1 MKSSMFDF
9 TEEDNLF
16 LPMAERM
23 RPTSIEEVYG
33 QKHILSENKTL
44 RKMIDKDKI
53 TSMVFFG
60 PPGVGKSTVASIIAK
75 KTKREYIKL
84 NAVLSN
90 VSEIREAIKKA
101 EKNLSNEKKTILFI
115 DEIHRFNKSQ
125 QDALLPAVENGTIIL
140 IGSTTQNPYFYLTN
154 ALLSRIMLFE
164 FKNLEDEDIREA
176 VVNAIKDKRGL
187 GEEDIDVEDKAI
199 DLIVKFSHGDVRK
212 ALTYLETS
220 YLATQIDETKEKL
233 TITEETVKD
242 VTTKQALNFDEDEH
256 YNTISAFIKSVR
268 GSDPNAA
275 IYYLA
280 RMLEAGEDPRYIA
293 RRLCILASEDI
304 GLADPNALNIAS
316 SLLNIVEFIGMPEG
330 RIPLAEVTIYLALCP
345 KSNSAYNAIN
355 KALKDVRN
363 GELYSI
369 PNYLKDN
376 NSASF
381 DRKSNEDYKY
391 PHDYPYHI
399 IKQDYLEKG
408 IRKNYYE
415 AVEIG
420 EERELKKRYE
430 WIIKHIYD

>member
-1 MKSSMFDF
+1 MFDF
-9 TEEDNLF
+9 IENDNSF

-23 RPTSIEEVYG
+23 RPTSIDEVYG

-75 KTKREYIKL
+75 KTKSEYIKL

-90 VSEIREAIKKA
+90 ISEIREAIKKA
-101 EKNLSNEKKTILFI
+101 EKNLANSKKTILFI

-125 QDALLPAVENGTIIL
+125 QDALLPAVENGTIVL

-164 FKNLEDEDIREA
+164 FRNLEDIDIKEA
-176 VVNAIKDKRGL
+176 ILKATTDKRGL
-187 GEEDIDVEDKAI
+187 GESDIAVENEAI
-199 DLIVKFSHGDVRK
+199 DLIVKYSHGDVRK
-212 ALTYLETS
+212 ALTYLE
-220 YLATQIDETKEKL
+220 AAFFVTQIDETKEKL
-233 TITEETVKD
+233 TITEEIVKD
-242 VTTKQALNFDEDEH
+242 VTSKQILNFDEDEH

-268 GSDPNAA
+268 GSDTNAA

-280 RMLEAGEDPRYIA
+280 RMLESGEDPRYIA

-304 GLADPNALNIAS
+304 GLAEPEAINIAS
-316 SLLNIVEFIGMPEG
+316 SLINIIEFIGMPEG
-330 RIPLAEVTIYLALCP
+330 RIPLAEVTIYLSLCP
-345 KSNSAYNAIN
+345 KSNSAYKAIDS
-355 KALKDVRN
+355 AIRDIRN

-381 DRKSNEDYKY
+381 NKKSEEEYKY
-391 PHDYPYHI
+391 PHDFPYHI
-399 IKQDYLEKG
+399 VKQDYLEKG
-408 IRKNYYE
+408 IKKNYYNP
-415 AVEIG
+415 VDIG
-420 EERELKKRYE
+420 EERELKKVYE
-430 WIIKHIYD
+430 WIMKHID

>member
-1 MKSSMFDF
+1 MFDF
-9 TEEDNLF
+9 IENDNSF

-23 RPTSIEEVYG
+23 RPTSIDEVYG

-75 KTKREYIKL
+75 KTKSEYIKL

-101 EKNLSNEKKTILFI
+101 EKNLANSKKTILFI

-164 FKNLEDEDIREA
+164 FRNLEDSDIKEA
-176 VVNAIKDKRGL
+176 ILKAITDKRGL
-187 GEEDIDVEDKAI
+187 GESDIAVENEAI
-199 DLIVKFSHGDVRK
+199 DLIVKYSHGDVRK
-212 ALTYLETS
+212 ALTYLE
-220 YLATQIDETKEKL
+220 AAFFVTQIDETKEKL
-233 TITEETVKD
+233 TITEEIVKD
-242 VTTKQALNFDEDEH
+242 VTSKQILNFDEDEH

-268 GSDPNAA
+268 GSDTNAA

-280 RMLEAGEDPRYIA
+280 RMLESGEDPRYIA

-304 GLADPNALNIAS
+304 GLAEPEAINIAS
-316 SLLNIVEFIGMPEG
+316 SLINIIEFIGMPEG
-330 RIPLAEVTIYLALCP
+330 RIPLAEVTIYLSLCP
-345 KSNSAYNAIN
+345 KSNSAYKAIDS
-355 KALKDVRN
+355 AIRDIRN

-381 DRKSNEDYKY
+381 DKKSEEEYKY
-391 PHDYPYHI
+391 PHDFPYHI
-399 IKQDYLEKG
+399 VKQDYLEKG
-408 IRKNYYE
+408 IKKNYYNP
-415 AVEIG
+415 VDIG
-420 EERELKKRYE
+420 EERELKKVYE
-430 WIIKHIYD
+430 WIMKHID

>member
-1 MKSSMFDF
+1 MKNSMFDF
-9 TEEDNLF
+9 GESDNSF
-16 LPMAERM
+16 KPMAERM
-23 RPTSIEEVYG
+23 RPLSIEEVFG
-33 QKHILSENKTL
+33 QKHILAEDKTL

-75 KTKREYIKL
+75 KTKSEYIKL

-101 EKNLSNEKKTILFI
+101 EKNLENRKKTILFI

-125 QDALLPAVENGTIIL
+125 QDALLPAVENGSVIL
-140 IGSTTQNPYFYLTN
+140 IGSTTQNPYFYLNN

-164 FKNLEDEDIREA
+164 FKNLDDNDIREA
-176 VVNAIKDKRGL
+176 IEKAIKDKRGL
-187 GEEDIDVEDKAI
+187 GEADVDVEDEAVN
-199 DLIVKFSHGDVRK
+199 LIVRYSHGDVRK
-212 ALTYLETS
+212 AFTYLEAS

-233 TITEETVKD
+233 TITEEIVKD
-242 VTTKQALNFDEDEH
+242 VTSKQSITFDEDEH
-256 YNTISAFIKSVR
+256 YNIISAFIKSVR
-268 GSDPNAA
+268 GSDVNAA
-275 IYYLA
+275 VYYLA
-280 RMLEAGEDPRYIA
+280 RMLESGEDPRYIA

-304 GLADPNALNIAS
+304 GLAEPNAMNIAA
-316 SLLNIVEFIGMPEG
+316 SLVSIIDFIGMPEG

-355 KALKDVRN
+355 KAIKDIRN

-381 DRKSNEDYKY
+381 DRKSNEEYKY
-391 PHDYPYHI
+391 PHDFPYHI
-399 IKQDYLEKG
+399 VKQDYLEKG
-408 IRKNYYE
+408 IKKNYYE
-415 AVEIG
+415 PVDIG

-430 WIIKHIYD
+430 WIEKHI

>member
-1 MKSSMFDF
+1 MFDF
-9 TEEDNLF
+9 IENDNSF

-23 RPTSIEEVYG
+23 RPTSIDEVYG

-75 KTKREYIKL
+75 KTKSEYIKL

-101 EKNLSNEKKTILFI
+101 EKNLANSRKTILFI

-164 FKNLEDEDIREA
+164 FRNLEDSDIKEA
-176 VVNAIKDKRGL
+176 ILKAITDKRGL
-187 GEEDIDVEDKAI
+187 GESDIAVENEAI
-199 DLIVKFSHGDVRK
+199 DLIVKYSHGDVRK
-212 ALTYLETS
+212 ALTYLE
-220 YLATQIDETKEKL
+220 AAFFVTQIDETKEKL
-233 TITEETVKD
+233 TITEEIVKD
-242 VTTKQALNFDEDEH
+242 VTSKQILNFDEDEH

-268 GSDPNAA
+268 GSDTNAA

-280 RMLEAGEDPRYIA
+280 RMLESGEDPRYIA

-304 GLADPNALNIAS
+304 GLAEPEAINIAS
-316 SLLNIVEFIGMPEG
+316 SLINIIEFIGMPEG
-330 RIPLAEVTIYLALCP
+330 RIPLAEVTIYLSLCP
-345 KSNSAYNAIN
+345 KSNSAYKAIDS
-355 KALKDVRN
+355 AIRDIRN

-381 DRKSNEDYKY
+381 DKKSEEEYKY
-391 PHDYPYHI
+391 PHDFPYHI
-399 IKQDYLEKG
+399 VKQDYLEKG
-408 IRKNYYE
+408 IKKNYYNP
-415 AVEIG
+415 VDIG
-420 EERELKKRYE
+420 EERELKKVYE
-430 WIIKHIYD
+430 WIMKHID

>member
-1 MKSSMFDF
+1 MFDF
-9 TEEDNLF
+9 IENDNSF

-23 RPTSIEEVYG
+23 RPTSIDEVYG

-75 KTKREYIKL
+75 KTKSEYIKL

-101 EKNLSNEKKTILFI
+101 EKNLTNSKKTILFI

-125 QDALLPAVENGTIIL
+125 QDALLPAVENGTVIL

-164 FKNLEDEDIREA
+164 FRNLEDSDIKEA
-176 VVNAIKDKRGL
+176 ILKATTDKRGL
-187 GEEDIDVEDKAI
+187 GENDIAVENEAI
-199 DLIVKFSHGDVRK
+199 DLIVKYSHGDVRK
-212 ALTYLETS
+212 ALTYLE
-220 YLATQIDETKEKL
+220 AAFFVTQIDETKEKL
-233 TITEETVKD
+233 TITEEIVKD
-242 VTTKQALNFDEDEH
+242 VTSKQILNFDEDEH

-268 GSDPNAA
+268 GSDTNAA

-280 RMLEAGEDPRYIA
+280 RMLESGEDPRYIA

-304 GLADPNALNIAS
+304 GLAEPEAINIAS
-316 SLLNIVEFIGMPEG
+316 SLINIIEFIGMPEG
-330 RIPLAEVTIYLALCP
+330 RIPLAEVTIYLSLCP
-345 KSNSAYNAIN
+345 KSNSAYKAIDS
-355 KALKDVRN
+355 AIRDIRN

-381 DRKSNEDYKY
+381 DKKSEEEYKY
-391 PHDYPYHI
+391 PHDFPYHI
-399 IKQDYLEKG
+399 VKQEYLEKG
-408 IRKNYYE
+408 IKKNYYNP
-415 AVEIG
+415 VDIG
-420 EERELKKRYE
+420 EERELKKVYE
-430 WIIKHIYD
+430 WIIKNID

>member
-1 MKSSMFDF
+1 MFDF
-9 TEEDNLF
+9 IENDNSF

-23 RPTSIEEVYG
+23 RPTSIDEVYG

-75 KTKREYIKL
+75 KTKSEYIKL

-101 EKNLSNEKKTILFI
+101 EKNLANSKKTILFI

-164 FKNLEDEDIREA
+164 FRNLEDIDIKEA
-176 VVNAIKDKRGL
+176 ILKATTDKRGL
-187 GEEDIDVEDKAI
+187 GESDIAVENEAI
-199 DLIVKFSHGDVRK
+199 DLIVKYSHGDVRK
-212 ALTYLETS
+212 ALTYLE
-220 YLATQIDETKEKL
+220 AAFFVTQIDETKEKL
-233 TITEETVKD
+233 TITEEIVKD
-242 VTTKQALNFDEDEH
+242 VTSKQILNFDEDEH

-268 GSDPNAA
+268 GSDTNAA

-280 RMLEAGEDPRYIA
+280 RMLESGEDPRYIA

-304 GLADPNALNIAS
+304 GLAEPEAINIAS
-316 SLLNIVEFIGMPEG
+316 SLINIIEFIGMPEG
-330 RIPLAEVTIYLALCP
+330 RIPLAEVTIYLSLCP
-345 KSNSAYNAIN
+345 KSNSAYKAIDS
-355 KALKDVRN
+355 AIRDIRN

-381 DRKSNEDYKY
+381 NKKSEEEYKY
-391 PHDYPYHI
+391 PHDFPYHI
-399 IKQDYLEKG
+399 VKQDYLEKG
-408 IRKNYYE
+408 IKKNYYNP
-415 AVEIG
+415 VDIG
-420 EERELKKRYE
+420 EERELKKVYE
-430 WIIKHIYD
+430 WIMNHIN

>member
-1 MKSSMFDF
+1 MFDF
-9 TEEDNLF
+9 IENDNSF

-23 RPTSIEEVYG
+23 RPTSIDEVYG

-75 KTKREYIKL
+75 KTKSEYIKL

-90 VSEIREAIKKA
+90 VSEIRDAIKKA
-101 EKNLSNEKKTILFI
+101 EKNLANSKKTILFI

-164 FKNLEDEDIREA
+164 FRNLEDSDIKEA
-176 VVNAIKDKRGL
+176 ILKAIEDKRGL
-187 GEEDIDVEDKAI
+187 GGNDIAVENEAI
-199 DLIVKFSHGDVRK
+199 DLIVKYSHGDVRK
-212 ALTYLETS
+212 ALTYLEAS
-220 YLATQIDETKEKL
+220 FFVTQIDKTKEKL
-233 TITEETVKD
+233 TITEEIVKD
-242 VTTKQALNFDEDEH
+242 VTSKQILNFDEDEH

-268 GSDPNAA
+268 GSDTNAA

-280 RMLEAGEDPRYIA
+280 RMLESGEDPRYIA

-304 GLADPNALNIAS
+304 GLAEPEAINIAS
-316 SLLNIVEFIGMPEG
+316 SLINIIEFIGMPEG
-330 RIPLAEVTIYLALCP
+330 RIPLAEVTIYLSLCP
-345 KSNSAYNAIN
+345 KSNSAYNAIDS
-355 KALKDVRN
+355 AIRDIRN

-376 NSASF
+376 HSASF
-381 DRKSNEDYKY
+381 DKKSEEEYKY

-399 IKQDYLEKG
+399 VKQNYLEKG
-408 IRKNYYE
+408 IKKNYYNP
-415 AVEIG
+415 VDIG
-420 EERELKKRYE
+420 EERELKKVYE
-430 WIIKHIYD
+430 WIMNHIN

>member
-1 MKSSMFDF
+1 MFDF
-9 TEEDNLF
+9 IENDNSF

-23 RPTSIEEVYG
+23 RPTSIDEVYG

-75 KTKREYIKL
+75 KTKSEYIKL

-90 VSEIREAIKKA
+90 VSEIRDAIKKA
-101 EKNLSNEKKTILFI
+101 EKNLANSKKTILFI

-125 QDALLPAVENGTIIL
+125 QDALLPAVENGTIVL

-164 FKNLEDEDIREA
+164 FRNLEDSDIKEA
-176 VVNAIKDKRGL
+176 ILKATTDKRGL
-187 GEEDIDVEDKAI
+187 GESDIAVENEAI
-199 DLIVKFSHGDVRK
+199 DLIVKYSHGDVRK
-212 ALTYLETS
+212 ALTYLE
-220 YLATQIDETKEKL
+220 AAFFVTQIDETKEKL
-233 TITEETVKD
+233 TITEEIVKD
-242 VTTKQALNFDEDEH
+242 VTSKQILNFDEDEH

-268 GSDPNAA
+268 GSDTNAA

-280 RMLEAGEDPRYIA
+280 RMLESGEDPRYIA

-304 GLADPNALNIAS
+304 GLAEPEAINITS
-316 SLLNIVEFIGMPEG
+316 SLINIIEFIGMPEG
-330 RIPLAEVTIYLALCP
+330 RIPLAEVTIYLSLCP
-345 KSNSAYNAIN
+345 KSNSAYKAIDS
-355 KALKDVRN
+355 AIRDIRN

-376 NSASF
+376 HSASF
-381 DRKSNEDYKY
+381 DKKSEEEYKY
-391 PHDYPYHI
+391 PHDFPYHI
-399 IKQDYLEKG
+399 VKQDYLEKG
-408 IRKNYYE
+408 IKKNYYNP
-415 AVEIG
+415 VDIG
-420 EERELKKRYE
+420 EERELKKVYE
-430 WIIKHIYD
+430 WIMKHID

>member
-1 MKSSMFDF
+1 MFDF
-9 TEEDNLF
+9 IENDNSF

-23 RPTSIEEVYG
+23 RPTSIDEVYG

-75 KTKREYIKL
+75 KTKSEYIKL

-101 EKNLSNEKKTILFI
+101 EKNLANSKKTILFI

-125 QDALLPAVENGTIIL
+125 QDALLPAVENGTIVL

-164 FKNLEDEDIREA
+164 FRNLEDSDIKEA
-176 VVNAIKDKRGL
+176 ILKAIEDKRGL
-187 GEEDIDVEDKAI
+187 GESDIAVENEAI
-199 DLIVKFSHGDVRK
+199 DLIVKYSHGDVRK
-212 ALTYLETS
+212 ALTYLE
-220 YLATQIDETKEKL
+220 AAFFVTQIDETKEKL
-233 TITEETVKD
+233 TITEEIVKD
-242 VTTKQALNFDEDEH
+242 VTSKQILNFDEDEH

-268 GSDPNAA
+268 GSDTNAA

-280 RMLEAGEDPRYIA
+280 RMLESGEDPRYIS

-304 GLADPNALNIAS
+304 GLAEPEAINIAS
-316 SLLNIVEFIGMPEG
+316 SLINIIEFIGMPEG
-330 RIPLAEVTIYLALCP
+330 RIPLAEVTIYLSLCP
-345 KSNSAYNAIN
+345 KSNSAYKAIDS
-355 KALKDVRN
+355 AIRDIRN

-381 DRKSNEDYKY
+381 DKKSEEEYKY
-391 PHDYPYHI
+391 PHDFPYHI
-399 IKQDYLEKG
+399 VKQDYLEKG
-408 IRKNYYE
+408 IKKNYYNP
-415 AVEIG
+415 VDIG
-420 EERELKKRYE
+420 EERELKKVYE
-430 WIIKHIYD
+430 WIMKHID

>member
-1 MKSSMFDF
+1 MFDF
-9 TEEDNLF
+9 TDNDNSF

-23 RPTSIEEVYG
+23 RPTSIEEVFG

-75 KTKREYIKL
+75 KTKSEYIKL

-101 EKNLSNEKKTILFI
+101 EKNLTNSKKTILFI

-125 QDALLPAVENGTIIL
+125 QDALLPAVENGTVIL

-164 FKNLEDEDIREA
+164 FRNLEDSDIKEA
-176 VVNAIKDKRGL
+176 ILKAAIDKRGL
-187 GEEDIDVEDKAI
+187 GENDIAIEDSAV
-199 DLIVKFSHGDVRK
+199 DLIVKYSHGDVRK
-212 ALTYLETS
+212 ALTYLE
-220 YLATQIDETKEKL
+220 AAFFVTQIDETKEKL
-233 TITEETVKD
+233 TITEDIVKD
-242 VTTKQALNFDEDEH
+242 VTSKQTLNFDEDEH

-280 RMLEAGEDPRYIA
+280 RMLESGEDPRYIA

-304 GLADPNALNIAS
+304 GLAEPKAMNIVS
-316 SLLNIVEFIGMPEG
+316 SLIGIVDFIGMPEG
-330 RIPLAEVTIYLALCP
+330 RIPLAEATIYLALCP
-345 KSNSAYNAIN
+345 KSNSAYKAIDS
-355 KALKDVRN
+355 AIRDIRN

-376 NSASF
+376 HSASF
-381 DRKSNEDYKY
+381 DKKSEEEYKY

-399 IKQDYLEKG
+399 VRQNYLEKG
-408 IRKNYYE
+408 IKKNYYQP
-415 AVEIG
+415 VDIG
-420 EERELKKRYE
+420 EERELKKVYE
-430 WIIKHIYD
+430 WITKHIN

>member
-1 MKSSMFDF
+1 MFDF
-9 TEEDNLF
+9 IENDNSF

-23 RPTSIEEVYG
+23 RPTSIDEVYG

-53 TSMVFFG
+53 TSIVFFG

-75 KTKREYIKL
+75 KTKSEYIKL

-90 VSEIREAIKKA
+90 VSEIRDAIKKA
-101 EKNLSNEKKTILFI
+101 EKNLANSKKTILFI

-164 FKNLEDEDIREA
+164 FRNLEDSDIKEA
-176 VVNAIKDKRGL
+176 ILKAIMDKRGL
-187 GEEDIDVEDKAI
+187 GESDIAVENEAI
-199 DLIVKFSHGDVRK
+199 DLIVKYSHGDVRK
-212 ALTYLETS
+212 ALTYLE
-220 YLATQIDETKEKL
+220 AAFFVTQIDETKEKL
-233 TITEETVKD
+233 TITEEVVKD
-242 VTTKQALNFDEDEH
+242 VTSKQILNFDEDEH

-268 GSDPNAA
+268 GSDTNAA

-280 RMLEAGEDPRYIA
+280 RMLESGEDPRYIA

-304 GLADPNALNIAS
+304 GLAEPEAINIAS
-316 SLLNIVEFIGMPEG
+316 SLINIIEFIGMPEG
-330 RIPLAEVTIYLALCP
+330 RIPLAEVTIYLSLCP
-345 KSNSAYNAIN
+345 KSNSAYKAIDS
-355 KALKDVRN
+355 AIRDIRN

-381 DRKSNEDYKY
+381 DKKSEEEYKY
-391 PHDYPYHI
+391 PHDFPYHI
-399 IKQDYLEKG
+399 VKQNYLEKG
-408 IRKNYYE
+408 IKKNYYNP
-415 AVEIG
+415 VDIG
-420 EERELKKRYE
+420 EERELKKVYE
-430 WIIKHIYD
+430 WIMKHID

>member
-1 MKSSMFDF
+1 MFDF
-9 TEEDNLF
+9 IENDNSF

-23 RPTSIEEVYG
+23 RPTSIDEVYG

-60 PPGVGKSTVASIIAK
+60 PPGVGKSTVSSIIVK
-75 KTKREYIKL
+75 KTKSEYIKL

-101 EKNLSNEKKTILFI
+101 EKNLANSKKTILFI

-125 QDALLPAVENGTIIL
+125 QDALLPAVENGTIVL

-164 FKNLEDEDIREA
+164 FRNLEDSDIKEA
-176 VVNAIKDKRGL
+176 ILKATTDKRGL
-187 GEEDIDVEDKAI
+187 GENDIAVENEAI
-199 DLIVKFSHGDVRK
+199 DLIVKYSHGDVRK
-212 ALTYLETS
+212 ALTYLE
-220 YLATQIDETKEKL
+220 AAFFVTQIDETKEKL
-233 TITEETVKD
+233 TITEEIVKD
-242 VTTKQALNFDEDEH
+242 VTSKQILNFDEDEH

-268 GSDPNAA
+268 GSDTNAA

-280 RMLEAGEDPRYIA
+280 RMLESGEDPRYIA

-304 GLADPNALNIAS
+304 GLAEPEAINIAS
-316 SLLNIVEFIGMPEG
+316 SLINIIEFIGMPEG
-330 RIPLAEVTIYLALCP
+330 RIPLAEVTIYLSLCP
-345 KSNSAYNAIN
+345 KSNSAYKAIDS
-355 KALKDVRN
+355 AIRDIRN

-381 DRKSNEDYKY
+381 DKKSEEEYKY
-391 PHDYPYHI
+391 PHDFPYHI
-399 IKQDYLEKG
+399 VKQDYLEKG
-408 IRKNYYE
+408 IKKNYYNP
-415 AVEIG
+415 VDIG
-420 EERELKKRYE
+420 EERELKKVYE
-430 WIIKHIYD
+430 WIMKHID

>member
-1 MKSSMFDF
+1 MFDF
-9 TEEDNLF
+9 IENDNSF

-23 RPTSIEEVYG
+23 RPTSIDEVYG

-75 KTKREYIKL
+75 KTKSEYIKL

-90 VSEIREAIKKA
+90 VSEIRDAIKKA
-101 EKNLSNEKKTILFI
+101 EKNLANSKKTILFI

-125 QDALLPAVENGTIIL
+125 QDALLPAVENGTIVL

-164 FKNLEDEDIREA
+164 FRNLEDSDIKEA
-176 VVNAIKDKRGL
+176 ILKAIEDKRGL
-187 GEEDIDVEDKAI
+187 GENDIAVENEAI
-199 DLIVKFSHGDVRK
+199 DLIVKYSHGDVRK
-212 ALTYLETS
+212 ALTYLE
-220 YLATQIDETKEKL
+220 AAFFVTQIDETKEKL
-233 TITEETVKD
+233 TITEEIVKD
-242 VTTKQALNFDEDEH
+242 VTSKQILNFDEDEH

-268 GSDPNAA
+268 GSDTNAA

-280 RMLEAGEDPRYIA
+280 RMLESGEDPRYIA

-304 GLADPNALNIAS
+304 GLAEPEAINIAS
-316 SLLNIVEFIGMPEG
+316 SLINIIEFIGMPEG
-330 RIPLAEVTIYLALCP
+330 RIPLAEVTIYLSLCP
-345 KSNSAYNAIN
+345 KSNSAYKAIDS
-355 KALKDVRN
+355 AIRDIRN

-381 DRKSNEDYKY
+381 DKKSEEEYKY
-391 PHDYPYHI
+391 PHDFPYHI
-399 IKQDYLEKG
+399 VKQDYLEKG
-408 IRKNYYE
+408 IKKNYYNP
-415 AVEIG
+415 VDIG
-420 EERELKKRYE
+420 EERELKKVYE
-430 WIIKHIYD
+430 WIMKHID

>member
-1 MKSSMFDF
+1 MFDF
-9 TEEDNLF
+9 IENDNSF

-23 RPTSIEEVYG
+23 RPTSIDEVYG

-75 KTKREYIKL
+75 KTKSEYIKL

-101 EKNLSNEKKTILFI
+101 EKNLANSKKTILFI

-125 QDALLPAVENGTIIL
+125 QDALLPAVENGTIVL

-164 FKNLEDEDIREA
+164 FRNLEDSDIKEA
-176 VVNAIKDKRGL
+176 ILKATTDKRGL
-187 GEEDIDVEDKAI
+187 GENDIAVENEAI
-199 DLIVKFSHGDVRK
+199 DLIVKYSHGDVRK
-212 ALTYLETS
+212 ALTYLE
-220 YLATQIDETKEKL
+220 AAFFVTQIDETKEKL
-233 TITEETVKD
+233 TITEEIVKD
-242 VTTKQALNFDEDEH
+242 VTSKQILNFDEDEH

-268 GSDPNAA
+268 GSDTNAA

-280 RMLEAGEDPRYIA
+280 RMLESGEDPRYIA

-304 GLADPNALNIAS
+304 GLAEPEAINIAS
-316 SLLNIVEFIGMPEG
+316 SLINIIEFIGMPEG
-330 RIPLAEVTIYLALCP
+330 RIPLAEVTIYLSLCP
-345 KSNSAYNAIN
+345 KSNSAYKAIDS
-355 KALKDVRN
+355 AIRDIRN

-381 DRKSNEDYKY
+381 DKKSEEEYKY
-391 PHDYPYHI
+391 PHNFPYHI
-399 IKQDYLEKG
+399 VKQDYLEKG
-408 IRKNYYE
+408 IKKNYYNP
-415 AVEIG
+415 VDIG
-420 EERELKKRYE
+420 EERELKKVYE
-430 WIIKHIYD
+430 WIMKHID

>member
-1 MKSSMFDF
+1 MFDF
-9 TEEDNLF
+9 IENDNSF

-23 RPTSIEEVYG
+23 RPTSIDEVYG

-75 KTKREYIKL
+75 KTKSEYIKL

-101 EKNLSNEKKTILFI
+101 EKNLANSKKTILFI

-125 QDALLPAVENGTIIL
+125 QDALLPAVENGTIVL

-164 FKNLEDEDIREA
+164 FRNLEDSDIKEA
-176 VVNAIKDKRGL
+176 ILKATTDKRGL
-187 GEEDIDVEDKAI
+187 GENDIAVENEAI
-199 DLIVKFSHGDVRK
+199 DLIVKYSHGDVRK
-212 ALTYLETS
+212 ALTYLE
-220 YLATQIDETKEKL
+220 AAFFVTQIDETKEKL
-233 TITEETVKD
+233 TITEEIVKD
-242 VTTKQALNFDEDEH
+242 VTSKQILNFDEDEH

-268 GSDPNAA
+268 GSDTNAA

-280 RMLEAGEDPRYIA
+280 RMLESGEDPQYIA

-304 GLADPNALNIAS
+304 GLAEPEAINIAS
-316 SLLNIVEFIGMPEG
+316 SLINIIEFIGMPEG
-330 RIPLAEVTIYLALCP
+330 RIPLAEVTIYLSLCP
-345 KSNSAYNAIN
+345 KSNSAYKAIDS
-355 KALKDVRN
+355 AIRDIRN

-381 DRKSNEDYKY
+381 DKKSEEEYKY
-391 PHDYPYHI
+391 PHDFPYHI
-399 IKQDYLEKG
+399 VKQDYLEKG
-408 IRKNYYE
+408 IKKNYYNP
-415 AVEIG
+415 VDIG
-420 EERELKKRYE
+420 EERELKKVYE
-430 WIIKHIYD
+430 WIIKHID

>member
-1 MKSSMFDF
+1 MFDF
-9 TEEDNLF
+9 TDNDNSF

-23 RPTSIEEVYG
+23 RPTSIEEVFG

-75 KTKREYIKL
+75 KTKSEYIKL

-101 EKNLSNEKKTILFI
+101 EKNLTNSKKTILFI

-125 QDALLPAVENGTIIL
+125 QDALLPAVENGTVIL

-164 FKNLEDEDIREA
+164 FRNLEDSDIKEA
-176 VVNAIKDKRGL
+176 ILKAVSDKRGL
-187 GEEDIDVEDKAI
+187 GENDIAIEDSAV
-199 DLIVKFSHGDVRK
+199 DLIVKYSHGDVRK
-212 ALTYLETS
+212 ALTYLE
-220 YLATQIDETKEKL
+220 AAFFVTQIDETKEKL
-233 TITEETVKD
+233 TITEDIVKD
-242 VTTKQALNFDEDEH
+242 VTSKQTLNFDEDEH

-280 RMLEAGEDPRYIA
+280 RMLESGEDPRYIA

-304 GLADPNALNIAS
+304 GLAEPKAMNIVS
-316 SLLNIVEFIGMPEG
+316 SLISIVDFIGMPEG
-330 RIPLAEVTIYLALCP
+330 RIPLAEATIYLALCP
-345 KSNSAYNAIN
+345 KSNSAYKAIDS
-355 KALKDVRN
+355 AIRDIRN

-376 NSASF
+376 HSASF
-381 DRKSNEDYKY
+381 DKKSEEEYKY

-399 IKQDYLEKG
+399 VRQNYLEKG
-408 IRKNYYE
+408 IKKNYYQP
-415 AVEIG
+415 VDIG
-420 EERELKKRYE
+420 EERELKKVYE
-430 WIIKHIYD
+430 WIIKHIN

>member
-1 MKSSMFDF
+1 MFDF
-9 TEEDNLF
+9 IENDNSF

-23 RPTSIEEVYG
+23 RPTSIDEVYG

-53 TSMVFFG
+53 TSIVFFG

-75 KTKREYIKL
+75 KTKSEYIKL

-101 EKNLSNEKKTILFI
+101 EKNLANSKKTILFI

-125 QDALLPAVENGTIIL
+125 QDALLPAVENGTIVL

-164 FKNLEDEDIREA
+164 FRNLEDSDIKEA
-176 VVNAIKDKRGL
+176 ILKATTDKRGL
-187 GEEDIDVEDKAI
+187 GENDIAVENEAI
-199 DLIVKFSHGDVRK
+199 DLIVKYSHGDVRK
-212 ALTYLETS
+212 ALTYLE
-220 YLATQIDETKEKL
+220 AAFFVTQIDETKEKL
-233 TITEETVKD
+233 TITEEIIKD
-242 VTTKQALNFDEDEH
+242 VTSKQILNFDEDEH

-268 GSDPNAA
+268 GSDTNAA

-280 RMLEAGEDPRYIA
+280 RMLESGEDPRYIA

-304 GLADPNALNIAS
+304 GLAEPEAINIAS
-316 SLLNIVEFIGMPEG
+316 SLINIIEFIGMPEG
-330 RIPLAEVTIYLALCP
+330 RVTLAEVTIYLSLCP
-345 KSNSAYNAIN
+345 KSNSAYKAIDS
-355 KALKDVRN
+355 AIRDIRN

-381 DRKSNEDYKY
+381 DKKSEEEYKY
-391 PHDYPYHI
+391 PHDFPYHI
-399 IKQDYLEKG
+399 VKQDYLEKG
-408 IRKNYYE
+408 IKKNYYNP
-415 AVEIG
+415 VDIG
-420 EERELKKRYE
+420 EERELKKVYE
-430 WIIKHIYD
+430 WIMKHID

>member
-1 MKSSMFDF
+1 MFDF
-9 TEEDNLF
+9 TDSDNSF

-23 RPTSIEEVYG
+23 RPTSIEEVFG

-75 KTKREYIKL
+75 KTKSEYIKL

-101 EKNLSNEKKTILFI
+101 EKNLTNSKKTILFI

-125 QDALLPAVENGTIIL
+125 QDALLPAVENGTVIL

-164 FKNLEDEDIREA
+164 FRNLEESDIKEA
-176 VVNAIKDKRGL
+176 ILKASTDKRGL
-187 GEEDIDVEDKAI
+187 GESDIAIEDSAV
-199 DLIVKFSHGDVRK
+199 DLIVKYSHGDVRK
-212 ALTYLETS
+212 ALTYLE
-220 YLATQIDETKEKL
+220 AAFFVTQIDETKEKL
-233 TITEETVKD
+233 TITEDIVKD
-242 VTTKQALNFDEDEH
+242 VTSKQTLNFDEDEH

-280 RMLEAGEDPRYIA
+280 RMLESGEDPRYIA

-304 GLADPNALNIAS
+304 GLAEPKAMNIVS
-316 SLLNIVEFIGMPEG
+316 SLIGIVDFIGMPEA
-330 RIPLAEVTIYLALCP
+330 RIPLSEATIYLALCP
-345 KSNSAYNAIN
+345 KSNSAYKAIDS
-355 KALKDVRN
+355 ALKDIRN

-376 NSASF
+376 HSASF
-381 DRKSNEDYKY
+381 DKKSEEEYKY
-391 PHDYPYHI
+391 PHDFPYHI
-399 IKQDYLEKG
+399 VKQNYLEKG
-408 IRKNYYE
+408 IKKNYYQP
-415 AVEIG
+415 VDIG
-420 EERELKKRYE
+420 EERELKKVYE
-430 WIIKHIYD
+430 WITKHIN

>member
-1 MKSSMFDF
+1 MLDF
-9 TEEDNLF
+9 TDSDNSF
-16 LPMAERM
+16 LPIAERM
-23 RPTSIEEVYG
+23 RPTSIEEVFG

-75 KTKREYIKL
+75 KTKSEYIKL

-101 EKNLSNEKKTILFI
+101 EKNLANSKKTILFI

-164 FKNLEDEDIREA
+164 FRNLEDSDIKEA
-176 VVNAIKDKRGL
+176 ILKAIMDKRGL
-187 GEEDIDVEDKAI
+187 GESDIAVENEAI
-199 DLIVKFSHGDVRK
+199 DLIVKYSHGDVRK
-212 ALTYLETS
+212 ALTYLE
-220 YLATQIDETKEKL
+220 AAFFVTQIDETKEKL
-233 TITEETVKD
+233 TITEEIVKD
-242 VTTKQALNFDEDEH
+242 VTSKQILNFDEDEH

-304 GLADPNALNIAS
+304 GLAEPKAMNIVS
-316 SLLNIVEFIGMPEG
+316 SLISIVDFIGMPEG
-330 RIPLAEVTIYLALCP
+330 RIPLAEATIYLSLCP
-345 KSNSAYNAIN
+345 KSNSAYKAIDS
-355 KALKDVRN
+355 AIRDIRN

-376 NSASF
+376 HSASF
-381 DRKSNEDYKY
+381 DKKSEEEYKY

-399 IKQDYLEKG
+399 VKQNYLEKG
-408 IRKNYYE
+408 IKKNYYKP
-415 AVEIG
+415 VDIG
-420 EERELKKRYE
+420 EERELKKVYE
-430 WIIKHIYD
+430 WITKHIN

>member
-1 MKSSMFDF
+1 MFDF
-9 TEEDNLF
+9 IENDNSF

-23 RPTSIEEVYG
+23 RPTSIDEVYG

-75 KTKREYIKL
+75 KTKSEYIKL

-101 EKNLSNEKKTILFI
+101 EKNLANSKKTILFI

-164 FKNLEDEDIREA
+164 FRNLEDSDIKEA
-176 VVNAIKDKRGL
+176 ILKAIEDKRGL
-187 GEEDIDVEDKAI
+187 GENDIAVENEAI
-199 DLIVKFSHGDVRK
+199 DLIVKYSHGDVRK
-212 ALTYLETS
+212 ALTYLE
-220 YLATQIDETKEKL
+220 AAFFVTQIDETKEKL
-233 TITEETVKD
+233 TITEEIVKD
-242 VTTKQALNFDEDEH
+242 VTSKQILNFDEDEH

-268 GSDPNAA
+268 GSDTNAA

-280 RMLEAGEDPRYIA
+280 RMLESGEDPRYIA

-304 GLADPNALNIAS
+304 GLAEPEAINIAS
-316 SLLNIVEFIGMPEG
+316 SLINIIEFIGMPEG
-330 RIPLAEVTIYLALCP
+330 RIPLAEVTIYLSLCP
-345 KSNSAYNAIN
+345 KSNSAYKAIDS
-355 KALKDVRN
+355 AIRDIRN

-376 NSASF
+376 HSASF
-381 DRKSNEDYKY
+381 DKKSEEEYKY
-391 PHDYPYHI
+391 PHDFPYHI
-399 IKQDYLEKG
+399 VKQDYLEKG
-408 IRKNYYE
+408 IKKNYYNP
-415 AVEIG
+415 VDIG
-420 EERELKKRYE
+420 EERELKKVYE
-430 WIIKHIYD
+430 WIMKHID

>member
-1 MKSSMFDF
+1 MFDF
-9 TEEDNLF
+9 IENDNSF

-23 RPTSIEEVYG
+23 RPTSIDEVYG

-75 KTKREYIKL
+75 KTKSEYIKL

-101 EKNLSNEKKTILFI
+101 EKNLANSKKTILFI

-164 FKNLEDEDIREA
+164 FRNLEDSDIKEA
-176 VVNAIKDKRGL
+176 ILKAITDKRGL
-187 GEEDIDVEDKAI
+187 GESDIAVENEAI
-199 DLIVKFSHGDVRK
+199 DLIVKYSHGDVRK
-212 ALTYLETS
+212 ALTYLE
-220 YLATQIDETKEKL
+220 AAFFVTQIDETKEKL
-233 TITEETVKD
+233 TITEEIVKD
-242 VTTKQALNFDEDEH
+242 VTSKQILNFDEDEH

-268 GSDPNAA
+268 GSDTNAA

-280 RMLEAGEDPRYIA
+280 RMLESGEDPRYIA

-304 GLADPNALNIAS
+304 GLAEPEAINIAS
-316 SLLNIVEFIGMPEG
+316 SLINIIEFIGMPEG
-330 RIPLAEVTIYLALCP
+330 RIPLAEVTIYLSLCP
-345 KSNSAYNAIN
+345 KSNSAYKAIDL
-355 KALKDVRN
+355 AIRDIRN

-376 NSASF
+376 NSSSF
-381 DRKSNEDYKY
+381 DKKSEEEYKY
-391 PHDYPYHI
+391 PHDFPYHI
-399 IKQDYLEKG
+399 VKQDYLEKG
-408 IRKNYYE
+408 IKKNYYNP
-415 AVEIG
+415 VDIG
-420 EERELKKRYE
+420 EERELKKVYE
-430 WIIKHIYD
+430 WIMKHID

>member
-1 MKSSMFDF
+1 MFDF
-9 TEEDNLF
+9 IENDNSF

-23 RPTSIEEVYG
+23 RPTSIDEVYG

-75 KTKREYIKL
+75 KTKSEYIKL

-101 EKNLSNEKKTILFI
+101 EKNLANSKKTILFI

-125 QDALLPAVENGTIIL
+125 QDALLPAVENGTIVL

-164 FKNLEDEDIREA
+164 FRNLEDSDIKEA
-176 VVNAIKDKRGL
+176 ILKATTDKRGI
-187 GEEDIDVEDKAI
+187 GENDIAVENEAI
-199 DLIVKFSHGDVRK
+199 DLIVKYSHGDVRK
-212 ALTYLETS
+212 ALTYLE
-220 YLATQIDETKEKL
+220 AAFFVTQIDETKEKL
-233 TITEETVKD
+233 TITEEIVKD
-242 VTTKQALNFDEDEH
+242 VTSKQILNFDEDEH

-268 GSDPNAA
+268 GSDTNAA

-280 RMLEAGEDPRYIA
+280 RMLESGEDPRYIA

-304 GLADPNALNIAS
+304 GLAEPEAINIAS
-316 SLLNIVEFIGMPEG
+316 SLINIIEFIGMPEG
-330 RIPLAEVTIYLALCP
+330 RIPLAEVTIYLSLCP
-345 KSNSAYNAIN
+345 KSNSAYKAIDS
-355 KALKDVRN
+355 AIRDIRN

-381 DRKSNEDYKY
+381 NKKSEEEYKY
-391 PHDYPYHI
+391 PHDFPYHI
-399 IKQDYLEKG
+399 VKQDYLEKG
-408 IRKNYYE
+408 IKKKYYNP
-415 AVEIG
+415 VDIG
-420 EERELKKRYE
+420 EERELKKVYE
-430 WIIKHIYD
+430 WIMKHID

>member
-1 MKSSMFDF
+1 MFDF
-9 TEEDNLF
+9 TDSDNSF

-23 RPTSIEEVYG
+23 RPTSIEEVFG

-75 KTKREYIKL
+75 KTKSEYIKL

-101 EKNLSNEKKTILFI
+101 EKNLTNSKKTILFI

-125 QDALLPAVENGTIIL
+125 QDALLPAVENGTVIL

-164 FKNLEDEDIREA
+164 FRNLEDSDIKEA
-176 VVNAIKDKRGL
+176 ILKATNDKRGL
-187 GEEDIDVEDKAI
+187 GENDIAIEDSAV
-199 DLIVKFSHGDVRK
+199 DLIVKYSHGDVRK
-212 ALTYLETS
+212 ALTYLE
-220 YLATQIDETKEKL
+220 AAFFVTQIDETKEKL
-233 TITEETVKD
+233 TITEEIVQD
-242 VTTKQALNFDEDEH
+242 VVSKQTLNFDEDEH

-280 RMLEAGEDPRYIA
+280 RMLESGEDPRYIA

-304 GLADPNALNIAS
+304 GLAEPKAMNIVS
-316 SLLNIVEFIGMPEG
+316 SLIGIVDFIGMPEG
-330 RIPLAEVTIYLALCP
+330 RIPLAEATIYLALCP
-345 KSNSAYNAIN
+345 KSNSAYKAIDL
-355 KALKDVRN
+355 AIRDIRN

-376 NSASF
+376 HSASF
-381 DRKSNEDYKY
+381 DKKSEEEYKY
-391 PHDYPYHI
+391 PHDFPYHI
-399 IKQDYLEKG
+399 VKQNYLEKG
-408 IRKNYYE
+408 IKKNYYQP
-415 AVEIG
+415 VDIG
-420 EERELKKRYE
+420 EERELKKVYE
-430 WIIKHIYD
+430 WIMKHIN

>member
-1 MKSSMFDF
+1 MFDF
-9 TEEDNLF
+9 IENDNSF

-23 RPTSIEEVYG
+23 RPTSIDEVYG

-75 KTKREYIKL
+75 KTKSEYIKL

-90 VSEIREAIKKA
+90 VSEIREAIKKS
-101 EKNLSNEKKTILFI
+101 EKNLANSKKTILFI

-164 FKNLEDEDIREA
+164 FRNLEDSDIKEA
-176 VVNAIKDKRGL
+176 ILKATTDKRGL
-187 GEEDIDVEDKAI
+187 GESDIAVENEAI
-199 DLIVKFSHGDVRK
+199 DLIVKYSHGDVRK
-212 ALTYLETS
+212 ALTYLE
-220 YLATQIDETKEKL
+220 AAFFVTQIDETKEKL
-233 TITEETVKD
+233 TITEEVVKD
-242 VTTKQALNFDEDEH
+242 VTSKQILNFDEDEH

-268 GSDPNAA
+268 GSDTNAA

-280 RMLEAGEDPRYIA
+280 RMLESGEDPRYIA

-304 GLADPNALNIAS
+304 GLAEPEAINIAS
-316 SLLNIVEFIGMPEG
+316 SLINIIEFIGMPEG
-330 RIPLAEVTIYLALCP
+330 RIPLAEVTIYLSLCP
-345 KSNSAYNAIN
+345 KSNSAYKAIDS
-355 KALKDVRN
+355 AIRDIRN

-381 DRKSNEDYKY
+381 NKKSEEEYKY
-391 PHDYPYHI
+391 PHDFPYHI
-399 IKQDYLEKG
+399 VKQDYLEKG
-408 IRKNYYE
+408 IKKNYYNP
-415 AVEIG
+415 VDIG
-420 EERELKKRYE
+420 EERELKKVYE
-430 WIIKHIYD
+430 WIMKHID

>member
-1 MKSSMFDF
+1 MFDF
-9 TEEDNLF
+9 IENDNSF

-23 RPTSIEEVYG
+23 RPTSIDEVYG

-75 KTKREYIKL
+75 KTKSEYIKL

-101 EKNLSNEKKTILFI
+101 EKNLANSKKTILFI

-164 FKNLEDEDIREA
+164 FRNLEDSDIKEA
-176 VVNAIKDKRGL
+176 ILKAIMDKRGL
-187 GEEDIDVEDKAI
+187 GENDIAVENEAI
-199 DLIVKFSHGDVRK
+199 DLIVKYSHGDVRK
-212 ALTYLETS
+212 ALTYLE
-220 YLATQIDETKEKL
+220 AAFFVTQIDETKEKL
-233 TITEETVKD
+233 TITEEIVKD
-242 VTTKQALNFDEDEH
+242 VTSKQILNFDENEH

-268 GSDPNAA
+268 GSDTNAA

-280 RMLEAGEDPRYIA
+280 RMLESGEDPRYIA

-304 GLADPNALNIAS
+304 GLAEPEAINIAS
-316 SLLNIVEFIGMPEG
+316 SLINIIEFIGMPEG
-330 RIPLAEVTIYLALCP
+330 RIPLAEVTIYLSLCP
-345 KSNSAYNAIN
+345 KSNSAYKAIDS
-355 KALKDVRN
+355 AIRDIRN

-381 DRKSNEDYKY
+381 DKKSEEEYKY
-391 PHDYPYHI
+391 PHNFPYHI
-399 IKQDYLEKG
+399 VKQDYLEKG
-408 IRKNYYE
+408 IKKNYYNP
-415 AVEIG
+415 VDIG
-420 EERELKKRYE
+420 EERELKKVYE
-430 WIIKHIYD
+430 WIMKHID

>member
-1 MKSSMFDF
+1 MFDF
-9 TEEDNLF
+9 IENDNSF

-23 RPTSIEEVYG
+23 RPTSIDEVYG

-75 KTKREYIKL
+75 KTKSEYIKL

-101 EKNLSNEKKTILFI
+101 EKNLANSKKTILFI

-125 QDALLPAVENGTIIL
+125 QDALLPAVENGTIVL

-164 FKNLEDEDIREA
+164 FRNLEDSDIKEA
-176 VVNAIKDKRGL
+176 ILKATTDKRGL
-187 GEEDIDVEDKAI
+187 GESDIAVENEAI
-199 DLIVKFSHGDVRK
+199 DLIVKYSHGDVRK
-212 ALTYLETS
+212 ALTYLE
-220 YLATQIDETKEKL
+220 AAFFVTQIDETKEKL
-233 TITEETVKD
+233 TITEEIVKD
-242 VTTKQALNFDEDEH
+242 VTSKQILNFDEDEH

-268 GSDPNAA
+268 GSDTNAA

-280 RMLEAGEDPRYIA
+280 RMLESGEDPRYIA

-304 GLADPNALNIAS
+304 GLAEPEAINIAS
-316 SLLNIVEFIGMPEG
+316 SLINIIEFIGMPEG
-330 RIPLAEVTIYLALCP
+330 RIPLAEVTIYLSLCP
-345 KSNSAYNAIN
+345 KSNSAYKAIDSAIRDI
-355 KALKDVRN
+355 KN

-381 DRKSNEDYKY
+381 DKKSEEEYKY
-391 PHDYPYHI
+391 PHDFPYHI
-399 IKQDYLEKG
+399 VKQDYLEKG
-408 IRKNYYE
+408 IKKNYYNP
-415 AVEIG
+415 VDIG
-420 EERELKKRYE
+420 EERELKKVYE
-430 WIIKHIYD
+430 WIMKHID

>member
-1 MKSSMFDF
+1 MFDF
-9 TEEDNLF
+9 IENDNSF

-23 RPTSIEEVYG
+23 RPTSIDEVYG

-75 KTKREYIKL
+75 KTKSEYIKL

-90 VSEIREAIKKA
+90 VSEIREAIKKS
-101 EKNLSNEKKTILFI
+101 EKNLVNSKKTILFI

-164 FKNLEDEDIREA
+164 FRNLEDIDIKEA
-176 VVNAIKDKRGL
+176 ILKAIEDKRGL
-187 GEEDIDVEDKAI
+187 GESDIAVENEAI
-199 DLIVKFSHGDVRK
+199 DLIVKYSHGDVRK
-212 ALTYLETS
+212 ALTYLE
-220 YLATQIDETKEKL
+220 AAFFVTQIDETKEKL
-233 TITEETVKD
+233 TITEEIVKD
-242 VTTKQALNFDEDEH
+242 VTSKQILNFDEDEH

-268 GSDPNAA
+268 GSDTNAA

-280 RMLEAGEDPRYIA
+280 RMLESGEDPRYIA

-304 GLADPNALNIAS
+304 GLAEPEAINIAS
-316 SLLNIVEFIGMPEG
+316 SLINIIEFIGMPEG
-330 RIPLAEVTIYLALCP
+330 RIPLAEVTIYLSLCP
-345 KSNSAYNAIN
+345 KSNSAYKAIDL
-355 KALKDVRN
+355 AIRDIRN

-381 DRKSNEDYKY
+381 DKKSEEEYKY
-391 PHDYPYHI
+391 PHDFPYHI
-399 IKQDYLEKG
+399 VKQDYLEKG
-408 IRKNYYE
+408 IKKNYYNP
-415 AVEIG
+415 VDIG
-420 EERELKKRYE
+420 EERELKKVYE
-430 WIIKHIYD
+430 WIMKHID

>member
-1 MKSSMFDF
+1 MFDF
-9 TEEDNLF
+9 TDNDNSF
-16 LPMAERM
+16 LPLAERM

-75 KTKREYIKL
+75 KTKSEYLKL

-101 EKNLSNEKKTILFI
+101 EKNLMNLKKTILFI
-115 DEIHRFNKSQ
+115 DEIHRFNKGQ
-125 QDALLPAVENGTIIL
+125 QDALLPAVENGTVIL

-164 FKNLEDEDIREA
+164 FRNLEDSDIKEA
-176 VVNAIKDKRGL
+176 IFKAIYDKKGL
-187 GEEDIDVEDKAI
+187 GENDIAI
-199 DLIVKFSHGDVRK
+199 DEEAIDFIVKYSHGDVRK
-212 ALTYLETS
+212 ALTYLEAAF
-220 YLATQIDETKEKL
+220 LVTQIDETKEKL
-233 TITEETVKD
+233 TITADTVKD
-242 VTTKQALNFDEDEH
+242 VTSKQTLNFDEDEH
-256 YNTISAFIKSVR
+256 YNAISAFIKSVR

-280 RMLEAGEDPRYIA
+280 RMLESGEDPRYIA
-293 RRLCILASEDI
+293 RRLCILAAEDI
-304 GLADPNALNIAS
+304 GLAEPNAINMVS
-316 SLLNIVEFIGMPEG
+316 SLVNIVDFIGMPEG
-330 RIPLAEVTIYLALCP
+330 RIPLAEVTIYLSLCP
-345 KSNSAYNAIN
+345 KSNSAYNAIDAAIRDI
-355 KALKDVRN
+355 KN

-376 NSASF
+376 HSSSF
-381 DRKSNEDYKY
+381 DKKSEEEYKY

-399 IKQDYLEKG
+399 VKQDYLEKG
-408 IRKNYYE
+408 IKKNYYKP
-415 AVEIG
+415 VDIG
-420 EERELKKRYE
+420 EERDLKKIYE
-430 WIIKHIYD
+430 WIMKHIN

>member
-1 MKSSMFDF
+1 MFDF
-9 TEEDNLF
+9 TDSDNSF

-23 RPTSIEEVYG
+23 RPTSIEEVFG

-75 KTKREYIKL
+75 KTKSEYIKL

-101 EKNLSNEKKTILFI
+101 EKNLANSKKTILFI

-125 QDALLPAVENGTIIL
+125 QDALLPAVENGTIVL

-164 FKNLEDEDIREA
+164 FRNLEDSDIKEA
-176 VVNAIKDKRGL
+176 ILKATTDKRGL
-187 GEEDIDVEDKAI
+187 GESDIAVENEAI
-199 DLIVKFSHGDVRK
+199 DLIVKYSHGDVRK
-212 ALTYLETS
+212 ALTYLE
-220 YLATQIDETKEKL
+220 AAFFVTQIDETKEKL
-233 TITEETVKD
+233 TITEEVVKD
-242 VTTKQALNFDEDEH
+242 VTSKQILNFDEDEH

-268 GSDPNAA
+268 GSDTNAA

-280 RMLEAGEDPRYIA
+280 RMLESGEDPRYIA

-304 GLADPNALNIAS
+304 GLAEPEAINIAS
-316 SLLNIVEFIGMPEG
+316 SLINIIEFIGMPEG
-330 RIPLAEVTIYLALCP
+330 RIPLAEVTIYLSLCP
-345 KSNSAYNAIN
+345 KSNSAYKAIDS
-355 KALKDVRN
+355 AIRDIRN

-381 DRKSNEDYKY
+381 DKKSEEEYKY
-391 PHDYPYHI
+391 PHDFPYHI
-399 IKQDYLEKG
+399 VKQNYLEKG
-408 IRKNYYE
+408 IKKNYYNP
-415 AVEIG
+415 VDIG
-420 EERELKKRYE
+420 EERELKKVYE
-430 WIIKHIYD
+430 WVMNHIN

>member
-1 MKSSMFDF
+1 
-9 TEEDNLF
+9 
-16 LPMAERM
+16 MAERM
-23 RPTSIEEVYG
+23 RPTSIDEVYG

-75 KTKREYIKL
+75 KTKSEYIKL

-90 VSEIREAIKKA
+90 VSEIRDAIKKA
-101 EKNLSNEKKTILFI
+101 EKNLANSKKTILFI

-164 FKNLEDEDIREA
+164 FRNLEDSDIKEA
-176 VVNAIKDKRGL
+176 ILKAITDKRGL
-187 GEEDIDVEDKAI
+187 GESDIAVENEAI
-199 DLIVKFSHGDVRK
+199 DLIVKYSHGDVRK
-212 ALTYLETS
+212 ALTYLE
-220 YLATQIDETKEKL
+220 AAFFVTQIDETKEKL
-233 TITEETVKD
+233 TITEEIVKD
-242 VTTKQALNFDEDEH
+242 VTSKQILNFDEDEH

-268 GSDPNAA
+268 GSDTNAA

-280 RMLEAGEDPRYIA
+280 RMLESGEDPRYIA

-304 GLADPNALNIAS
+304 GLAEPEAINIAS
-316 SLLNIVEFIGMPEG
+316 SLINIIEFIGMPEG
-330 RIPLAEVTIYLALCP
+330 RIPLAEVTIYLSLCP
-345 KSNSAYNAIN
+345 KSNSAYKAIDSAIRDI
-355 KALKDVRN
+355 KN

-381 DRKSNEDYKY
+381 DKKSEEEYKY
-391 PHDYPYHI
+391 PHDFPYHI
-399 IKQDYLEKG
+399 VKQDYLEKG
-408 IRKNYYE
+408 IKKNYYNP
-415 AVEIG
+415 VDIG
-420 EERELKKRYE
+420 EERELKKVYE
-430 WIIKHIYD
+430 WIMKHID

>member
-1 MKSSMFDF
+1 MFDF
-9 TEEDNLF
+9 IENDNSF

-23 RPTSIEEVYG
+23 RPTSIDEVYG

-75 KTKREYIKL
+75 KTKSEYIKL

-101 EKNLSNEKKTILFI
+101 EKNLANSKKTILFI

-125 QDALLPAVENGTIIL
+125 QDALLPAVENGTIVL

-164 FKNLEDEDIREA
+164 FRNLEDSDIKEA
-176 VVNAIKDKRGL
+176 ILKATTDKRGL
-187 GEEDIDVEDKAI
+187 GESDIAVENEAI
-199 DLIVKFSHGDVRK
+199 DLIVKYSHGDVRK
-212 ALTYLETS
+212 ALTYLE
-220 YLATQIDETKEKL
+220 AAFFVTQIDETKEKL
-233 TITEETVKD
+233 TITEEIVKD
-242 VTTKQALNFDEDEH
+242 VTSKQILNFDEDEH

-268 GSDPNAA
+268 GSDTNAA

-280 RMLEAGEDPRYIA
+280 RMLESGEDPRFIA

-304 GLADPNALNIAS
+304 GLAEPEAINIAS
-316 SLLNIVEFIGMPEG
+316 SLINIIEFIGMPEG
-330 RIPLAEVTIYLALCP
+330 RIPLAEVTIYLSLCP
-345 KSNSAYNAIN
+345 KSNSAYKAIDS
-355 KALKDVRN
+355 AIRDIRN

-381 DRKSNEDYKY
+381 DKKSEEEYKY
-391 PHDYPYHI
+391 PHDFPYHI
-399 IKQDYLEKG
+399 VKQDYLEKG
-408 IRKNYYE
+408 IKKNYYNP
-415 AVEIG
+415 VDIG
-420 EERELKKRYE
+420 EERELKKVYE
-430 WIIKHIYD
+430 WIMKHID

>member
-1 MKSSMFDF
+1 MFDF
-9 TEEDNLF
+9 IENDNSF

-23 RPTSIEEVYG
+23 RPTSIDEVYG

-75 KTKREYIKL
+75 KTKSEYIKL

-101 EKNLSNEKKTILFI
+101 EKNLANSKKTILFI

-125 QDALLPAVENGTIIL
+125 QDALLPAVENGTIVL

-164 FKNLEDEDIREA
+164 FRNLEDSDIKEA
-176 VVNAIKDKRGL
+176 ILKATTDKRGL
-187 GEEDIDVEDKAI
+187 GENDIAVENEAI
-199 DLIVKFSHGDVRK
+199 DLIVKYSHGDVRK
-212 ALTYLETS
+212 ALTYLE
-220 YLATQIDETKEKL
+220 AAFFVTQIDETKEKL
-233 TITEETVKD
+233 TITEEIVKD
-242 VTTKQALNFDEDEH
+242 VTSKQILNFDEDEH

-268 GSDPNAA
+268 GSDTNAA

-280 RMLEAGEDPRYIA
+280 RMLESGEDPRYIA

-304 GLADPNALNIAS
+304 GLAEPEAINIAS
-316 SLLNIVEFIGMPEG
+316 SLINIIEFIGMPEG
-330 RIPLAEVTIYLALCP
+330 RIPLAEVTIYLSLCP
-345 KSNSAYNAIN
+345 KSNSAYKAIDL
-355 KALKDVRN
+355 AIRDIRN

-381 DRKSNEDYKY
+381 DKKSEEEYKY
-391 PHDYPYHI
+391 PHDFPYHI
-399 IKQDYLEKG
+399 VKQDYLEKG
-408 IRKNYYE
+408 IKKNYYNP
-415 AVEIG
+415 VDIG
-420 EERELKKRYE
+420 EERELKKVYE
-430 WIIKHIYD
+430 WIMKHID

>member
-1 MKSSMFDF
+1 MFDF
-9 TEEDNLF
+9 IENDNSF

-23 RPTSIEEVYG
+23 RPTSIDEVYG

-75 KTKREYIKL
+75 KTKSEYIKL

-90 VSEIREAIKKA
+90 VSEIRESIKKA
-101 EKNLSNEKKTILFI
+101 EKNLANSKRTILFI

-164 FKNLEDEDIREA
+164 FRNLEDSDIKEA
-176 VVNAIKDKRGL
+176 IIKAVSDKRGL
-187 GEEDIDVEDKAI
+187 GENDIAIEDLAV
-199 DLIVKFSHGDVRK
+199 DLIVKYSHGDVRK
-212 ALTYLETS
+212 ALTYLE
-220 YLATQIDETKEKL
+220 AAFFVTQIDETKEKL
-233 TITEETVKD
+233 TITEDIVKD
-242 VTTKQALNFDEDEH
+242 VTSKQILNFDEDEH
-256 YNTISAFIKSVR
+256 YNTINAFIKSVR
-268 GSDPNAA
+268 GSDTNAA

-280 RMLEAGEDPRYIA
+280 RMLESGEDPRYIA

-304 GLADPNALNIAS
+304 GLAEPEAINIAS
-316 SLLNIVEFIGMPEG
+316 SLINIIEFIGMPEG
-330 RIPLAEVTIYLALCP
+330 RIPLAEVTIYLSLCP
-345 KSNSAYNAIN
+345 KSNSAYKAIDS
-355 KALKDVRN
+355 AIRDIRN

-381 DRKSNEDYKY
+381 DKKSEEEYKY
-391 PHDYPYHI
+391 PHDFPYHI
-399 IKQDYLEKG
+399 VKQNYLEKG
-408 IRKNYYE
+408 IKKNYYNP
-415 AVEIG
+415 VDIG
-420 EERELKKRYE
+420 EERELKKVYE
-430 WIIKHIYD
+430 WIMKHID

>member
-1 MKSSMFDF
+1 MFDF
-9 TEEDNLF
+9 IENDNSF

-23 RPTSIEEVYG
+23 RPTSIDEVYG

-75 KTKREYIKL
+75 KTKSEYIKL

-90 VSEIREAIKKA
+90 VSEIRESIKKA
-101 EKNLSNEKKTILFI
+101 EKNLANSKKTILFI

-125 QDALLPAVENGTIIL
+125 QDALLPAVENGTVIL

-164 FKNLEDEDIREA
+164 FRNLEDSDIKEA
-176 VVNAIKDKRGL
+176 IIKAVSDKRGL
-187 GEEDIDVEDKAI
+187 GENDIAIEDLAV
-199 DLIVKFSHGDVRK
+199 DLIVKYSHGDVRK
-212 ALTYLETS
+212 ALTYLE
-220 YLATQIDETKEKL
+220 AAFFVTQIDETKEKL
-233 TITEETVKD
+233 TITEEIVKD
-242 VTTKQALNFDEDEH
+242 VTSKQILNFDEDEH

-268 GSDPNAA
+268 GSDTNAA

-280 RMLEAGEDPRYIA
+280 RMLESGEDPRYIA

-304 GLADPNALNIAS
+304 GLAEPEAINIAS
-316 SLLNIVEFIGMPEG
+316 SLINIIEFIGMPEG
-330 RIPLAEVTIYLALCP
+330 RIPLAEVTIYLSLCP
-345 KSNSAYNAIN
+345 KSNSAYKAIDS
-355 KALKDVRN
+355 AIRDIRN

-381 DRKSNEDYKY
+381 DKKSEEEYKY
-391 PHDYPYHI
+391 PHDFPYHI
-399 IKQDYLEKG
+399 VKQDYLEKG
-408 IRKNYYE
+408 IKKNYYNP
-415 AVEIG
+415 VDIG
-420 EERELKKRYE
+420 EERELKKVYE
-430 WIIKHIYD
+430 WIMKHID

>member
-1 MKSSMFDF
+1 MFDF
-9 TEEDNLF
+9 IENDNSF

-23 RPTSIEEVYG
+23 RPTSIDEVYG

-75 KTKREYIKL
+75 KTKSEYIKL

-101 EKNLSNEKKTILFI
+101 EKNLANSKKTILFI

-125 QDALLPAVENGTIIL
+125 QDALLPAVENGTVIL

-164 FKNLEDEDIREA
+164 FRNLEDSDIKEA
-176 VVNAIKDKRGL
+176 IIKAVSDKRGL
-187 GEEDIDVEDKAI
+187 GENDIAIEDLAV
-199 DLIVKFSHGDVRK
+199 DLIVKYSHGDVRK
-212 ALTYLETS
+212 ALTYLE
-220 YLATQIDETKEKL
+220 AAFFVTQIDETKEKL
-233 TITEETVKD
+233 TITEDIVKD
-242 VTTKQALNFDEDEH
+242 VTSKQTLNFDEDEH

-304 GLADPNALNIAS
+304 GLAEPKAMNIVS
-316 SLLNIVEFIGMPEG
+316 SLISIVDFIGMPEG
-330 RIPLAEVTIYLALCP
+330 RIPLAEATIYLSLCP
-345 KSNSAYNAIN
+345 KSNSAYKAIDS
-355 KALKDVRN
+355 AIRDIRN

-376 NSASF
+376 HSASF
-381 DRKSNEDYKY
+381 DKKSEEEYKY

-399 IKQDYLEKG
+399 VKQNYLEKG
-408 IRKNYYE
+408 IKKNYYKP
-415 AVEIG
+415 VDIG
-420 EERELKKRYE
+420 EERELKKVYE
-430 WIIKHIYD
+430 WITKHIN

>member
-1 MKSSMFDF
+1 MFDF
-9 TEEDNLF
+9 IENDNSF

-23 RPTSIEEVYG
+23 RPTSIDEVYG

-75 KTKREYIKL
+75 KTKSEYIKL

-101 EKNLSNEKKTILFI
+101 EKNLANSKKTILFI

-164 FKNLEDEDIREA
+164 FRNLEDSDIKETILK
-176 VVNAIKDKRGL
+176 AITDKRGL
-187 GEEDIDVEDKAI
+187 GENDIAVENEAI
-199 DLIVKFSHGDVRK
+199 DLIVKYSHGDVRK
-212 ALTYLETS
+212 ALTYLE
-220 YLATQIDETKEKL
+220 AAFFVTQIDETKEKL
-233 TITEETVKD
+233 TITEDIVKD
-242 VTTKQALNFDEDEH
+242 VTSKQILNFDEDEH

-268 GSDPNAA
+268 GSDTNAA

-280 RMLEAGEDPRYIA
+280 RMLESGEDPRYIA

-304 GLADPNALNIAS
+304 GLAEPEAINIAS
-316 SLLNIVEFIGMPEG
+316 SLINIIEFIGMPEG
-330 RIPLAEVTIYLALCP
+330 RIPLAEVTIYLSLCP
-345 KSNSAYNAIN
+345 KSNSAYKAIDS
-355 KALKDVRN
+355 AIRDIRN

-381 DRKSNEDYKY
+381 DKKSEEEYKY
-391 PHDYPYHI
+391 PHDFPYHI
-399 IKQDYLEKG
+399 VKQDYLEKG
-408 IRKNYYE
+408 IKKNYYNP
-415 AVEIG
+415 VDIG
-420 EERELKKRYE
+420 EERELKKVYE
-430 WIIKHIYD
+430 WIMKHID

>member
-1 MKSSMFDF
+1 MLDF
-9 TEEDNLF
+9 TDSDNSF
-16 LPMAERM
+16 LPIAERM
-23 RPTSIEEVYG
+23 RPTSIEEVFG

-75 KTKREYIKL
+75 KTKSEYIKL

-90 VSEIREAIKKA
+90 ISEIREAIKKA
-101 EKNLSNEKKTILFI
+101 EKNLANSKKTILFI

-125 QDALLPAVENGTIIL
+125 QDALLPAVENGTVIL

-164 FKNLEDEDIREA
+164 FRNLEDSDIKEA
-176 VVNAIKDKRGL
+176 IIKAVSDKRGL
-187 GEEDIDVEDKAI
+187 GENDIAIEDLAV
-199 DLIVKFSHGDVRK
+199 DLIVKYSHGDVRK
-212 ALTYLETS
+212 ALTYLE
-220 YLATQIDETKEKL
+220 AAFFVTQIDETKEKL
-233 TITEETVKD
+233 TITEDIVKD
-242 VTTKQALNFDEDEH
+242 VTSKQTLNFDEDEH

-304 GLADPNALNIAS
+304 GLAEPKAMNIVS
-316 SLLNIVEFIGMPEG
+316 SLISIVDFIGMPEG
-330 RIPLAEVTIYLALCP
+330 RIPLAEATIYLSLCP
-345 KSNSAYNAIN
+345 KSNSAYKAIDS
-355 KALKDVRN
+355 AIRDIRN

-376 NSASF
+376 HSASF
-381 DRKSNEDYKY
+381 DKKSEEEYKY

-399 IKQDYLEKG
+399 VKQNYLEKG
-408 IRKNYYE
+408 IKKNYYKP
-415 AVEIG
+415 VDIG
-420 EERELKKRYE
+420 EERELKKVYE
-430 WIIKHIYD
+430 WITKHIN

>member
-1 MKSSMFDF
+1 MKNSMFDF
-9 TEEDNLF
+9 EEDINNF
-16 LPMAERM
+16 KPMAERM
-23 RPTSIEEVYG
+23 RPLTIEEVFG
-33 QKHILSENKTL
+33 QKHILGENKTL

-75 KTKREYIKL
+75 KTKSEYIKL

-101 EKNLSNEKKTILFI
+101 EKNLENRKKTILFI

-125 QDALLPAVENGTIIL
+125 QDALLPAVENGSVTL
-140 IGSTTQNPYFYLTN
+140 IGSTTQNPYFYLNN

-164 FKNLEDEDIREA
+164 FKNLDDNDIKEA
-176 VVNAIKDKRGL
+176 IEKAITDKRGL
-187 GEEDIDVEDKAI
+187 GEDDVAVEEEAI
-199 DLIVKFSHGDVRK
+199 NLIVRYSHGDVRK
-212 ALTYLETS
+212 AFTYLEAS

-233 TITEETVKD
+233 TITEEIVKD
-242 VTTKQALNFDEDEH
+242 VTSKQSIAFDEDEH

-280 RMLEAGEDPRYIA
+280 RMLESGEDPRYIA

-304 GLADPNALNIAS
+304 GLAEPNAMNIAA
-316 SLLNIVEFIGMPEG
+316 SLVSIIDFIGMPEG

-355 KALKDVRN
+355 KAIRDIRN

-369 PNYLKDN
+369 PNYLRDN
-376 NSASF
+376 HSATF
-381 DRKSNEDYKY
+381 DKKSNEEYKY
-391 PHDYPYHI
+391 PHDYQYHI
-399 IKQDYLEKG
+399 VKQDYLEKG
-408 IRKNYYE
+408 IKKEYYE
-415 AVEIG
+415 PVDIG

-430 WIIKHIYD
+430 WIIKHI